1 LPGDRFIELALDKGR
16 HVLDVLF
23 MHASEAVTIQ
33 DRPGQL
39 IYANNRA
46 AQMLGVANGEELV
59 VNPTDALI
67 SQFEPVG
74 LDGKPLSPDE
84 FPGRRVL
91 RGEPVVEQIVGYRHP
106 DSGDTKWTRIRSS
119 PVKDDSGRVVWAIN
133 FFSDITDE
141 VVRDRERDLLGRVRD
156 SLATSIEVDEIL
168 LALARVVVPDLAYWA
183 DVHIIDDGGYLTPV
197 ASVHP
202 DYTDQQIVIDQT
214 DQLRIP
220 IETPGLEP
228 RVARSGGTEVVRFGP
243 GASLE
248 DELPNLA
255 GAVQRYGLTHVV
267 CAPLKAAD
275 RVVGTFT
282 LGRRGEDPR
291 FDTGEMRWIE
301 AVAERAGVSLANALL
316 YAHERE
322 TAEVVQRGLVP
333 TELPEVPGMQI
344 ASRYRPQARFSGV
357 GGDFFDV
364 LVPDEKTL
372 LVAVGDIEGKGIP
385 AAAAVGVARHTLRA
399 TAALDP
405 DPDTVIAQMNN
416 VLRHEQPAR
425 MCTLAYMTFRSDDA
439 GIELGVVLA
448 GHPPPLIVRADGGV
462 EPLGE
467 PCPPLGFLPQLEPHQ
482 HRTRLE
488 PGDTVVAYTD
498 GFAIGAEAPPESIA
512 PLLKGAHIEDIEP
525 LLDRLLVQLQ
535 IEEPNPRDDV
545 VLLALRVGGPGE

>member
-1 LPGDRFIELALDKGR
+1 MPGDRFIELALDKGR

-33 DRPGQL
+33 DRPGEL

-46 AQMLGVANGEELV
+46 AQMLGVANGDELIV
-59 VNPTDALI
+59 HPTESLI
-67 SQFEPVG
+67 SQYELVD
-74 LDGKPLSPDE
+74 LDGKPVSPDE
-84 FPGRRVL
+84 LPGRRVL
-91 RGEPVVEQIVGYRHP
+91 RGEPVAEQVVGYRHP
-106 DSGDTKWTRIRSS
+106 DSGDTRWTRIRSS

-133 FFSDITDE
+133 FFNDITDE
-141 VVRDRERDLLGRVRD
+141 VVQERERELLSRARD
-156 SLATSIEVDEIL
+156 SLAASIEVDEIL
-168 LALARVVVPDLAYWA
+168 IALARVVVPDLAYWA
-183 DVHIIDDGGYLTPV
+183 GVHIIDDGGYLTPV
-197 ASVHP
+197 ATVHP
-202 DYTDQQIVIDQT
+202 DSTDQQIVIDQT
-214 DQLRIP
+214 DQIRIP
-220 IETPGLEP
+220 IDTPGLEP
-228 RVARSGGTEVVRFGP
+228 RVARSGGSEVVRFGP

-248 DELPNLA
+248 DELPDLA
-255 GAVQRYGLTHVV
+255 AAVQHYGLTHVV

-291 FDTGEMRWIE
+291 FNSSEMRWIE

-322 TAEVVQRGLVP
+322 TAEVLQRGLVP

-364 LVPDEKTL
+364 LVPDENTL

-385 AAAAVGVARHTLRA
+385 AAAAVGVARYTLRA

-405 DPDTVIAQMNN
+405 DPDTVMAQMNN

-425 MCTLAYMTFRSDDA
+425 MCTLAYMTFRFDDA

-467 PCPPLGFLPQLEPHQ
+467 PCPPLGFLAELEPLQ
-482 HRTRLE
+482 HRTRLG

-498 GFAIGAEAPPESIA
+498 GFAIGAEAPPESLA
-512 PLLKGAHIEDIEP
+512 PLLKGAHSEDLEP

-545 VLLALRVGGPGE
+545 VLLALRVERPGE